1 MEFLALRSLTAAR
14 LETFAPSFEYFSAS
28 LVARPTRITNIES
41 SVEVKIGFESDK
53 MDTPQRANA
62 AQMAARQL
70 KAKPKGRLQNSR
82 QNTAIGS
89 RPDSSVQFAA
99 VAQNGGGLFGG
110 SIQGAGTFNFSAPG
124 GLSMPTPSFP
134 SFGSNASSSSDVSVG
149 EGRFAGD
156 DRATKRQFGGS
167 STTQPSQPTF
177 QASNVFGQSQPSPF
191 GAAPQPTP
199 PSGNMFS
206 FGGSTPTPGTNFSQG
221 MAPAN
226 NPFSFGGASQPATAS
241 PVVSFGSG
249 PTDSKPASSPFNFG
263 QQAAQTSA
271 SNSAFTFGSSASQE
285 KQAQAPSGIFNFGST
300 AQQGKSAMQPQV
312 SSNSPFNF
320 GSSTAQ
326 EIPTAQAHASF
337 NSPFKFGS
345 TATKEASVAQSP
357 ASSNSPFK
365 FTSSATPDAPSAQPQ
380 NSSFKFGATA
390 TQEKPQAS
398 SNSLFNFG
406 LTTVQDTPSAQSQNS
421 SFKFGSTTTQEK
433 PSAQSQASSE
443 SLFKIG
449 PTATQE
455 KPAASLFTF
464 NSHNTATTS
473 RSSLNFGSAPGIPS
487 SSLFKSSAEAQPM
500 TTFAPS
506 NQQIAPANDIFGKTN
521 AGSAATQD
529 LFKNRSQSP
538 VAPAAASPF
547 SSNLF
552 GSQDQSQAPAKT
564 DFFGTSSRASPT
576 PNIPQGQQN
585 VVSTSTNIF
594 SGPKEPAT
602 ASNLFNSPK
611 PQPPALTNLFGSSV
625 QASPVKTD
633 LLGTMDKPVDEL
645 AKDTTIN
652 GSSLNGDDTPKVG
665 SSTVFSKTDTSTSLF
680 DQPKPSGN
688 TSSNALKP
696 TFAFGSTSSS
706 IQPTTSTN
714 IFSSAKKVAAPVD
727 TTKTTSSELVPSIT
741 EATGSPPKA
750 IQQPNMVNDDS
761 LILDVF
767 NITDDQINAYLPA
780 GLDEFSRVRYYTQ
793 FRLKS
798 MNTGLAELFSSI
810 DQNSDPSNAL
820 ARYIAARKKI
830 VDDWREYEEKH
841 KNSLTNGE
849 SPSKLPRQ
857 IALPASMQST
867 HSTIKRKLAED
878 EDQENEN
885 PSKRAKEQ
893 PGAVQASFSAS
904 FPAAPPTNGNLEL
917 NSQSTRV
924 PSKVLQGSS
933 SPMKPASA
941 FSKDSPLTS
950 TPSASK
956 NKRKAEDELTKDT
969 EHASPLRQ
977 IKTPRLNG
985 TTVGSNTSNIFKNI
999 LDSPSKIN
1007 NPTKPPEKKLAPLP
1021 ESKDDN
1027 PRPNPFVNLPVPGS
1041 SAKSAASPPT
1051 AVARSSFTPTPS
1063 SLSNVFTAPAS
1074 AGTDKGLAPNSSPAT
1089 VKTFLPGS
1097 ASTPSSSSLFSSAAS
1112 GVKPPIFGT
1121 PNVNGLTQFAQKA
1134 ADDKKKAEEKREND
1148 KFEEDYDSD
1157 DGITPAEWRAK
1168 YRAAR
1173 KIELEELDAL
1183 AKKPGQGFK
1192 FNSASI
1198 GTSSKPTPVEKTTG
1212 VVQPSVFDPKPS
1224 SKGFGST
1231 TAPEPFKKITD
1242 VIQSSTEPRKS
1253 MVDRFGSAPTPD
1265 SSEKTPNTDKLSQPL
1280 FQRFGNSVN
1289 PESSRLSGVSAESSN
1304 NPSRRSSPDLFGSGS
1319 VLHGTAS
1326 SKPVDN
1332 FKNPFGHLSDSGR
1345 AKGNHMDDESA
1356 GEENDDDEENK
1367 DPSYKPSNDIASSP
1381 GTPAEETGVG
1391 IASTKKTNPFSGFG
1405 TSHIGSPLSSGP
1417 STPSGG
1423 LFGRVGTKVG
1433 GVSAVDKEQSGNT
1446 TPTRSLFD
1454 MIPTD
1459 ANGKPIKHFST
1470 DEKENAQP
1478 STSNVFNGT
1487 SSFFGNSLTKTPST
1501 SVDKTWK
1508 PDSGIK
1514 FASGANGDST
1524 PTLSVTAA
1532 TPAKTGNSSDIFGGS
1547 PGPSATFSNLFGSNE
1562 SKLGPAASPF
1572 SSSLFGGSSNAK
1584 SPATTSIG
1592 FSFGAP
1598 SATSSLQPSAAAS
1611 ATTSRA
1617 TTPGAATD
1625 GDSAA
1630 DGDPDAEHHEQ
1641 LNLTAGGPGEEDE
1654 EVLHEVRAKAQK
1666 FEKAWVTKGLG
1677 FLRILKHKDTKAT
1690 RMLLRADPTGTV
1702 IMNKSLVEQFK
1713 YESNAKTVKVLT
1725 AADDGKGLETWL
1737 LQVKTEDSAKKLA
1750 QILEENKR
1758 AP

>member
-1 MEFLALRSLTAAR
+1 
-14 LETFAPSFEYFSAS
+14 
-28 LVARPTRITNIES
+28 
-41 SVEVKIGFESDK
+41 

-70 KAKPKGRLQNSR
+70 KAKPKGRLQNGR
-82 QNTAIGS
+82 QNTAMGS
-89 RPDSSVQFAA
+89 RPDSSVQFAP

-167 STTQPSQPTF
+167 STIQPSQPTF
-177 QASNVFGQSQPSPF
+177 QATNVFGQSQPSPF

-221 MAPAN
+221 IGPAS
-226 NPFSFGGASQPATAS
+226 NPFSFGGASQPAAAS

-249 PTDSKPASSPFNFG
+249 PTDSKPASSTFNFG
-263 QQAAQTSA
+263 QQAAPTPA
-271 SNSAFTFGSSASQE
+271 SNSSFTFGSSAPQE
-285 KQAQAPSGIFNFGST
+285 KQGQAPSGIFNFGSG
-300 AQQGKSAMQPQV
+300 AQQGKSAMQPQA
-312 SSNSPFNF
+312 SSNSTFNF

-326 EIPTAQAHASF
+326 EIPSAQAQASF
-337 NSPFKFGS
+337 KSPFKFGS
-345 TATKEASVAQSP
+345 TATKEAPVAQSP
-357 ASSNSPFK
+357 ASSNSTFK
-365 FTSSATPDAPSAQPQ
+365 FTSSTTQDAPS
-380 NSSFKFGATA
+380 
-390 TQEKPQAS
+390 
-398 SNSLFNFG
+398 
-406 LTTVQDTPSAQSQNS
+406 DQSQNS
-421 SFKFGSTTTQEK
+421 SFKFAATATQDKSQAMSQASTNSLFNFGSTTAQETPSVQSQHPPFSFGSTTTQEK

-443 SLFKIG
+443 SPFKFG

-464 NSHNTATTS
+464 SGHNTATTS
-473 RSSLNFGSAPGIPS
+473 RSSLNFGSASGVPS
-487 SSLFKSSAEAQPM
+487 GSLFKSSAEAQPLNA
-500 TTFAPS
+500 FAPS
-506 NQQIAPANDIFGKTN
+506 NQQIAPANDLFGKTN

-529 LFKNRSQSP
+529 LFQNRSQSP
-538 VAPAAASPF
+538 AAPAAASP
-547 SSNLF
+547 SISNLF

-564 DFFGTSSRASPT
+564 DFFGTSNQALPT
-576 PNIPQGQQN
+576 PNLPQEQQKL
-585 VVSTSTNIF
+585 VSTPTSIF

-611 PQPPALTNLFGSSV
+611 PQPPTTTNLFGSSV
-625 QASPVKTD
+625 QASPVTTD
-633 LLGTMDKPVDEL
+633 LLGTLNKPVDEL
-645 AKDTTIN
+645 VKDTMIN
-652 GSSLNGDDTPKVG
+652 GSSLSGNDTPKVD
-665 SSTVFSKTDTSTSLF
+665 SSTVLSKTDTSTSLF
-680 DQPKPSGN
+680 DQAKPSVSYLFSHLGNSACATTNVFPLPYFPPRWQLYLILSLANNIKGN
-688 TSSNALKP
+688 TSSDALKP
-696 TFAFGSTSSS
+696 TFTFGSTSSS
-706 IQPTTSTN
+706 AQSTTSSN
-714 IFSSAKKVAAPVD
+714 IFSSAKKVAAPGD
-727 TTKTTSSELVPSIT
+727 TSKTTSNELVPSIT

-750 IQQPNMVNDDS
+750 IQQLNMVNDDS

-767 NITDDQINAYLPA
+767 NITDDQINVYLPA

-798 MNTGLAELFSSI
+798 MNSGLAELFSSI

-830 VDDWREYEEKH
+830 VDEWREYEEKH

-857 IALPASMQST
+857 IALPASMQSS
-867 HSTIKRKLAED
+867 HFTIKRKLVED

-885 PSKRAKEQ
+885 PSKRTKEQ
-893 PGAVQASFSAS
+893 PAPVQASFSAP
-904 FPAAPPTNGNLEL
+904 FLAAPPTNGNLEL
-917 NSQSTRV
+917 NSQNTRV
-924 PSKVLQGSS
+924 RSKALQGSS

-941 FSKDSPLTS
+941 FSKDSPLTP

-969 EHASPLRQ
+969 EQASPLRQ

-1007 NPTKPPEKKLAPLP
+1007 SPTKPPEKKLASLP

-1027 PRPNPFVNLPVPGS
+1027 LRPNPFVNLPVPGS
-1041 SAKSAASPPT
+1041 SAKSTASPPA
-1051 AVARSSFTPTPS
+1051 AVTRSSFTPTPS

-1074 AGTDKGLAPNSSPAT
+1074 AGTDKSFASNSAPAT
-1089 VKTFLPGS
+1089 VKSVIPKS
-1097 ASTPSSSSLFSSAAS
+1097 ASTSTGSGLFSPAAS
-1112 GVKPPIFGT
+1112 GVKPPVFGT
-1121 PNVNGLTQFAQKA
+1121 PNVNGLAQFVQKA

-1157 DGITPAEWRAK
+1157 DGITPAEWRAQ

-1173 KIELEELDAL
+1173 KVELEELDAL

-1192 FNSASI
+1192 FNSASN

-1212 VVQPSVFDPKPS
+1212 VEQPSVFDPKPS
-1224 SKGFGST
+1224 SKGFGSST
-1231 TAPEPFKKITD
+1231 TPEPFKKITD
-1242 VIQSSTEPRKS
+1242 AMQSSTEPRKI
-1253 MVDRFGSAPTPD
+1253 MVDRFESAAIPD
-1265 SSEKTPNTDKLSQPL
+1265 SSDKTPNTENLSQSL
-1280 FQRFGNSVN
+1280 FHRFGSSVN
-1289 PESSRLSGVSAESSN
+1289 SESSRPSVLSAESSN
-1304 NPSRRSSPDLFGSGS
+1304 NPSRTSSPDLFGSGS

-1326 SKPVDN
+1326 SKPVNN

-1345 AKGNHMDDESA
+1345 TKGNDMDDESA

-1367 DPSYKPSNDIASSP
+1367 DPSYKPKNDIASSP

-1433 GVSAVDKEQSGNT
+1433 GVSVVDKEQSGNT

-1459 ANGKPIKHFST
+1459 ANGKSIKHFST
-1470 DEKENAQP
+1470 DEKENARP
-1478 STSNVFNGT
+1478 NTSNVFNGT
-1487 SSFFGNSLTKTPST
+1487 SSFFGNSLSKTPSST

-1514 FASGANGDST
+1514 FASGANSDSA

-1532 TPAKTGNSSDIFGGS
+1532 TPTKTGNSPNIFGGS

-1572 SSSLFGGSSNAK
+1572 SSSIFGGSSNAK

-1598 SATSSLQPSAAAS
+1598 SAASSLQPSAAAS

-1625 GDSAA
+1625 GDSGA

-1702 IMNKSLVEQFK
+1702 VMNKSLVEQFK

-1750 QILEENKR
+1750 QILEENKT
-1758 AP
+1758 AS